1 VDLNYLLYRQ
11 QIERSKADNASC
23 DEARRAHA
31 QLAELYEHA
40 IEKLTE
46 GNLSFFGAP
55 DRMRAQNWSNELRRL
70 TTIYSGTEVHT
81 SIPRC

>member
-1 VDLNYLLYRQ
+1 MDLNYLLYRQ
-11 QIERSKADNASC
+11 QIERSKADIASC

-31 QLAELYEHA
+31 HLAELYEHA

-46 GNLSFFGAP
+46 GNLSFFGTP

-70 TTIYSGTEVHT
+70 TTIYSATEVRA
-81 SIPRC
+81 SIPWC

>member
-1 VDLNYLLYRQ
+1 MGLKYLLYRQ

-23 DEARRAHA
+23 EEARRAHA

-40 IEKLTE
+40 IEKLTQ
-46 GNLSFFGAP
+46 GNLSFFEAP
-55 DRMRAQNWSNELRRL
+55 DRMRAQDWSNELRRL
-70 TTIYSGTEVHT
+70 TTIYSATEVHA